1 MEQESLTETLE
12 KGNVEVTE
20 DVNCNQM
27 KDPNQRSKE
36 HWKGKTVFQLK
47 LPVPSMTSRL
57 AKTKP
62 EPPKTELRLDTDG
75 QIKKANDL
83 KRSRGVPSPDT
94 ACGWKSNGFETGT
107 DQEMGSPWAISL
119 FKELFQAP
127 DAETGMVQQHDSWM
141 ATPAAWIRFH
151 HEPRRTLT
159 FLTQV
164 DPTTFFLVDR
174 D

>member
-1 MEQESLTETLE
+1 MTE
-12 KGNVEVTE
+12 NM
-20 DVNCNQM
+20 NYNQM

-36 HWKGKTVFQLK
+36 HWKGETVFQLK

-75 QIKKANDL
+75 RTQKANDL
-83 KRSRGVPSPDT
+83 KRSRGVPSQDIVD
-94 ACGWKSNGFETGT
+94 GSRLVSNLEQIRRW
-107 DQEMGSPWAISL
+107 DHPEAISL

-127 DAETGMVQQHDSWM
+127 DEETGLVQQHDSWM
-141 ATPAAWIRFH
+141 AAPAAWIRFH
-151 HEPRRTLT
+151 HEPTKT
-159 FLTQV
+159 VHFPDSSGPDHVFLA
-164 DPTTFFLVDR
+164 DR